1 MPLKKAIARFAR
13 LPRTVACL
21 QARLAF
27 YNASDCWLTRLFA
40 LDYELWFGML
50 LPGLERI
57 AVPIP
62 LGGTSN
68 HFRIA
73 VLREVGAWDP
83 FNVTEDADLG
93 IRLSQRGYRVA
104 MLDSTTFE
112 EAPRRLG
119 PWIRQRS
126 RWLKGYMQ
134 TWLVHSRGARGLIA
148 NTGLRG
154 FCAFQLFIG
163 GAVLSALVNPL
174 LWAVCIASCV
184 GSWPMQGDLAFLP
197 VIGAMG
203 SNGVLIGLAAVASA
217 RGSDGRCSPYALT
230 VTAYWLLISIAA
242 YRGLWHLLTKP
253 FHWEKT
259 AHGANADA

>member
-1 MPLKKAIARFAR
+1 
-13 LPRTVACL
+13 
-21 QARLAF
+21 
-27 YNASDCWLTRLFA
+27 
-40 LDYELWFGML
+40 ML

-134 TWLVHSRGARGLIA
+134 TWLVHSRGARGLIS